1 MKENV
6 ELGIRESY
14 LGVQGSITLRT
25 GDVFEVTKMCGG
37 CKLERDGI
45 RIYATEGF
53 DTLLM
58 EESERMKE
66 EICFPGVC
74 RIEIQ
79 DEDGNN
85 VVIIDG
91 RSISLLDGYKVRYFE
106 DITDSEEN

>member
-1 MKENV
+1 MKVRTLEEYARKMKMRMKENV

-14 LGVQGSITLRT
+14 LGVHGSITLRT

-58 EESERMKE
+58 EKVKE
-66 EICFPGVC
+66 
-74 RIEIQ
+74 
-79 DEDGNN
+79 
-85 VVIIDG
+85 
-91 RSISLLDGYKVRYFE
+91 
-106 DITDSEEN
+106 